1 MTSDSPLPSAVPP
14 SFPPVPSRSSE
25 ASPTARFNHAAEP
38 IYYGATAAKR
48 PSVTNQSALEM
59 VVAMITAV
67 CRSIPTRALYHHLE
81 TKWRSL
87 HFVVLSAMVACIT
100 ILLSNY
106 FYTRFAL
113 PYFQFRATGSLVAG
127 LLVIVF
133 LVLNAY
139 ILNREINLSRLEWVQ
154 RVNALVY
161 KISFLHTR
169 QPGPSTASKLNLD
182 GGPPPFPCEGT
193 DVEAALGYARASGSR
208 PPVVRFG
215 SSQSPTM
222 ASTGSG
228 GGVFSLP
235 AVPPTQVGEV
245 HLGDNTNSHALA
257 KTPLNGSVSAYS
269 VIRDRELLL
278 VPSALLCAGD
288 FIVLNI
294 GESLPGDATYVGPW
308 VNLTNFTES
317 YLAALDLDNGSHGPT
332 APTNDLLCL
341 KAGQAFTPI
350 FLRARAIQPLAL
362 YDTEG
367 ERPLYCCQ
375 HVFQL
380 RATPFSDDLR
390 SALAYEGCPNSVLD
404 NQIMALC
411 HFLLGRVLGVCFL
424 LSVTINIIRF
434 VLLDIVYPKYR
445 PDLVHE
451 TNPGAAPQPWRTNAL
466 EYIGT
471 YQIYVLLPFC
481 GLALPLL
488 IILARTYANA
498 QILILLDALQHSKTD
513 YEDSDDIDEFDMD
526 APPPTKNITVS
537 KADVWIKFLQL
548 LSRSDFRNLSRSNR
562 LVESLGNTTVI
573 CAVDRD
579 GTITRSFPAVD
590 QILFIDHNNTMV
602 SVDVMEDK
610 IYTNGV
616 AFEESGWERHLASL
630 KPLGLNFL
638 LNSNCGASL
647 GRYRLDPHKRQN
659 PLQGFCKIDAAQQT
673 CLCRIGHEIGF
684 TTEALSSFAK
694 LEQISVLAPHHPSVP
709 VLTSL
714 LDPATPSM
722 VSTVYAERTSG
733 SNQLLSD
740 GQVPLVLDMCSDYWD
755 GKRVRPLTLAMKQEI
770 IELYQNA
777 LENDI
782 QTVAF
787 AYRPI
792 GPEELGPTW
801 APVPAG
807 AKATQNSVCLELT
820 ADDHQQSSW
829 RWLYRKPAQPHTYG
843 SEISAARP
851 SSPLS
856 STGTSPGMET
866 PGSPAELSPSHS
878 AKEPSSPHSPANLP
892 PTRDSPS
899 PPILLNDTTGCCTDR
914 GDGSG
919 VSSGC
924 GAGGPFQPTL
934 HLDPADTRPRVERD
948 RLRALV
954 QGQIFLGLTTLC
966 PVPKVDVCDVIEDL
980 GLAGIRFVYFSQARE
995 RESKA
1000 FAERLGL
1007 ATDWNSCILLSSN
1020 RTPSRDPITA
1030 VVSPLVNGDA
1040 IFDDTLHP
1048 HAHATTTA
1056 TTTATATAAVPA
1068 DVDDPTQ
1075 QLLPYY
1081 HLPANEESPAFL
1093 LPNGYLEDHDIKTQ
1107 LPRGIENIRP
1117 HLADV
1122 DDIPLQVSLFAE
1134 ANWEA
1139 MREMFRIYQEEGEVV
1154 CCIGSGLKAS
1164 NPMNFATADF
1174 AIAIDPYPMGFR
1186 GLYRDATPEF
1196 SSPLVSLQTPRD
1208 VATSFHIGA
1217 GLISLPCS
1225 LTFQY
1230 DTSLYVLTQ
1239 IIREARWLLSCI
1251 RQGGCFLIG
1260 IHVAVVLCLLLSY
1273 ATLLPP
1279 VFEGIHIL
1287 WILCFLTP
1295 LFGLPFLFVEPEP
1308 DIMTTMLVKNNV
1320 QSQNIARLFKYALV
1334 SFALPSIVCVFTYLI
1349 ALQSLLDIGYADLYA
1364 RFIYVNWSA
1373 LTDESQWAILY
1384 AQTLTSCMFVYYM
1397 VCLSASFLHRTHFL
1411 IRKAPWSNRCWLL
1424 ICPFILLCQ
1433 CAFAAATMASGP
1445 PNLMDRLPWYYYAV
1459 TLVAPVF
1466 FVPFQELIKWHDK
1479 KHVVLFQKRSKLEFN
1494 TKLGLHS
1501 PI

>member
-1 MTSDSPLPSAVPP
+1 
-14 SFPPVPSRSSE
+14 
-25 ASPTARFNHAAEP
+25 
-38 IYYGATAAKR
+38 
-48 PSVTNQSALEM
+48 
-59 VVAMITAV
+59 MITAV

-154 RVNALVY
+154 RVNALV
-161 KISFLHTR
+161 
-169 QPGPSTASKLNLD
+169 
-182 GGPPPFPCEGT
+182 
-193 DVEAALGYARASGSR
+193 
-208 PPVVRFG
+208 
-215 SSQSPTM
+215 
-222 ASTGSG
+222 
-228 GGVFSLP
+228 
-235 AVPPTQVGEV
+235 GEV

-308 VNLTNFTES
+308 VNLTNFT
-317 YLAALDLDNGSHGPT
+317 DHGPA
-332 APTNDLLCL
+332 APTDDLLCL

-434 VLLDIVYPKYR
+434 VLLDIVHPQYR

-866 PGSPAELSPSHS
+866 PGSPAELSP
-878 AKEPSSPHSPANLP
+878 
-892 PTRDSPS
+892 
-899 PPILLNDTTGCCTDR
+899 
-914 GDGSG
+914 
-919 VSSGC
+919 GC

-1020 RTPSRDPITA
+1020 
-1030 VVSPLVNGDA
+1030 
-1040 IFDDTLHP
+1040 
-1048 HAHATTTA
+1048 
-1056 TTTATATAAVPA
+1056 
-1068 DVDDPTQ
+1068 Q
-1075 QLLPYY
+1075 
-1081 HLPANEESPAFL
+1081 SPAFL